1 MSGMFPVAKSTE
13 RDRLLSN
20 RKPMNAYERSIGAA
34 GVLFPHGS
42 MLTELQVGVKA
53 RIRGS
58 GDDLPDFYHTIRV
71 SQERA
76 KSNAFGRPLKFRDV
90 AHLGAASRLRALH
103 PGLCDD
109 TLLRACQSTLPMGD
123 KNATDFGELA
133 HLGVLAVGGAL
144 RGDALVSY
152 RSPLPRGDLA
162 VGDDRRSHSGA
173 SL

>member
-1 MSGMFPVAKSTE
+1 MP
-13 RDRLLSN
+13 N
-20 RKPMNAYERSIGAA
+20 RRPRNAYERSIGAA
-34 GVLFPHGS
+34 VVLFPHGS
-42 MLTELQVGVKA
+42 MLTELQVGVRA

-58 GDDLPDFYHTIRV
+58 GDDLPAFYHTIRV

-76 KSNAFGRPLKFRDV
+76 KNSAFGRPLKFRDV

-103 PGLCDD
+103 PGTRDD
-109 TLLRACQSTLPMGD
+109 TLVQACQSTLPMGD
-123 KNATDFGELA
+123 QNATDFGELA
-133 HLGVLAVGGAL
+133 HLGVLAAGGAL

>member
-1 MSGMFPVAKSTE
+1 M
-13 RDRLLSN
+13 SN

-90 AHLGAASRLRALH
+90 AHLGAASRFSRIFAWLFCLLSALH
-103 PGLCDD
+103 AY
-109 TLLRACQSTLPMGD
+109 LRMA
-123 KNATDFGELA
+123 
-133 HLGVLAVGGAL
+133 
-144 RGDALVSY
+144 RGTN
-152 RSPLPRGDLA
+152 
-162 VGDDRRSHSGA
+162 
-173 SL
+173 